1 MAKDESNND
10 SFTRCRYLESRI
22 KSNDFFYGNKKII
35 NNAT

>member
-1 MAKDESNND
+1 MATDGSNND

-22 KSNDFFYGNKKII
+22 KSNDFSDGNKKII